1 MAKKFSG
8 GRISGGFLAFPWSV
22 LDSTAWYDL
31 SHVARSLL
39 VDMARQYRG
48 TNNGQLLLSRAH
60 LSKRG
65 WNSSDTITR
74 AKRELLASGLIF
86 ETVKGHNPNKASWY
100 ALSWR
105 DLDRH
110 PGYDDGA
117 FEAFKRGA
125 YRVGPVLPLIPAK
138 PTKEH
143 LYERWRSAGTVESL
157 FRETVQTVH

>member
-8 GRISGGFLAFPWSV
+8 GRIEGAFLALPWSV
-22 LDSTAWYDL
+22 LDSPAWYDL

-39 VDMARQYRG
+39 IDMARQYRG

-65 WNSSDTITR
+65 WNSADTITR
-74 AKRELLASGLIF
+74 GKRELLAAGFIF

-100 ALSWR
+100 AIVWR

-110 PGYDDGA
+110 PGYDDGVIG
-117 FEAFKRGA
+117 AFKRGA
-125 YRVGPVLPLIPAK
+125 YRAAPVLALMSPK
-138 PTKEH
+138 PSKED

-157 FRETVQTVH
+157 FRETVQAVH